1 MDIIGAL
8 LLALVALII
17 VADIS
22 IEIISRKMDTA
33 NSVVSLLRWVIATLL
48 AVGFAAWSYAAKG
61 HL

>member
-22 IEIISRKMDTA
+22 VDIISRKTDTA
-33 NSVVSLLRWVIATLL
+33 NSVTSLWVIATLL

>member
-22 IEIISRKMDTA
+22 IDIISRKIDAA
-33 NSVVSLLRWVIATLL
+33 NSVASLWVIATLL